1 MQMARRPRKL
11 PGLSTKYAMQKF
23 IESRKAANCDSE
35 TVYWYQVRL
44 ETFLADAPPKVAYIR
59 ADHIREFLADSI
71 KEGLSENTING
82 RYRALRAFFNFL
94 YKEQLIHSN
103 PIENVEA
110 PKVGMVIIKTFTHE
124 ELQALFRAIDK
135 TTFVGLRDMALLYML
150 YDTGIRISEALSV
163 RRKDVFPQHLY
174 VLGKGNK
181 ERLVPFGKKAQG
193 YLNQY
198 LEELG
203 TVPVDNLFVSEDN
216 RPLSRRAV
224 DNRIKKYGR
233 KAGITDVRLSAHTF
247 RHTFAIDFLRNG
259 GNVRALQEILGHSS
273 YAMVKRYTH
282 MVESDIKSAHQ
293 QYSPGDRLN
302 L

>member
-1 MQMARRPRKL
+1 MARRPRKL

-23 IESRKAANCDSE
+23 LSSRKAANCNSE

-44 ETFLADAPPKVAYIR
+44 ECFLVDAPQKVAYIR
-59 ADHIREFLADSI
+59 ADHIRNFLSGSI
-71 KEGLSENTING
+71 EEGLSENTVNG

-94 YKEQLIHSN
+94 YREQLIHSN
-103 PIENVEA
+103 PIDDVDA
-110 PKVGMVIIKTFTHE
+110 PKVSMVIIKTFTQE
-124 ELQALFRAIDK
+124 ELQAFFRAIDR

-150 YDTGIRISEALSV
+150 YDTGARISEAISV

-174 VLGKGNK
+174 VVGKGNK
-181 ERLVPFGKKAQG
+181 ERLVPFGKKARG

-203 TVPVDNLFVSEDN
+203 TVPVEAVFVSEDN
-216 RPLSRRAV
+216 RPLTRRAV
-224 DNRIKKYGR
+224 DDRIKKYA
-233 KAGITDVRLSAHTF
+233 KIAGITGVRCSAHTF

-259 GNVRALQEILGHSS
+259 GNTRALQEILGHSS

-293 QYSPGDRLN
+293 QYSPGDRLK
-302 L
+302 LG